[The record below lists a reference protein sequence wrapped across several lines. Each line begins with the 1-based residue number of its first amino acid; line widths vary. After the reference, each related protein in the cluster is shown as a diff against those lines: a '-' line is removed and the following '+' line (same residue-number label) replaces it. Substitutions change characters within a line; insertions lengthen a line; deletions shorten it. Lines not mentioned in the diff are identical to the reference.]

1 MNSRAKDDS
10 NGKIGEFPVIEEMGT
25 IAEVEESHQE
35 TRIYRKRYCIL
46 VMFVL
51 LSASNAM
58 QWIEYSIIAH
68 IIVHFYSVSY
78 AAVDWTSMIYML
90 SYIIFVIPAS
100 WILDKYGLRVSVLLG
115 ASGNCLGAWI
125 KTLSTNPHSF
135 WITFVGQ
142 TIVGSSQMFILG
154 IPPRL
159 AAVWFGPEQVSTACA
174 AGVFGNQLGIAIGFV
189 VPPLLVHMGKMESIA
204 ADLKLL
210 FLISAVT
217 NSIILSLIF
226 FFFSKQPPLPPSL
239 AQLQSSER
247 AVDKNYVSS
256 LKQLAANPNYLLLL
270 ITYGINVGVFYAVS
284 TLLSQMVLHY
294 YPEEQANIGTI
305 GLLIVVAGMVG
316 SVVCGIILDKFHRYK
331 LTTVVVYLFSFV
343 GMVLFTFTIDLGHI
357 WYIFVIAALLGFFMT
372 GSLPIGFEFAA
383 ELTFP
388 IAEGTTSGLLNASA
402 QVFGVL
408 MTMIMGHIIHSVNI
422 FVCNVALSA
431 FLFVGTVLT
440 GKKIYPYQTKV
451 FQESVNSV
459 S

>member
-270 ITYGINVGVFYAVS
+270 ITYVFSKQPPLPPSLAQLQSSERAVDKNYVSSLKQLAANPNYLLLLITYGINVGVFYAVS

-357 WYIFVIAALLGFFMT
+357 WYIFVIAALLGLAFSF
-372 GSLPIGFEFAA
+372 
-383 ELTFP
+383 
-388 IAEGTTSGLLNASA
+388 LLQSH
-402 QVFGVL
+402 F
-408 MTMIMGHIIHSVNI
+408 TRT
-422 FVCNVALSA
+422 AL
-431 FLFVGTVLT
+431 
-440 GKKIYPYQTKV
+440 
-451 FQESVNSV
+451 
-459 S
+459 